1 MGSFQVDTCPRLI
14 RIWKFCRF
22 GRCPFGQFTCE
33 NKRCIDK
40 GQRCDGK
47 NDCEDNSDEL
57 DCDSTPC
64 KWNSCSQICVESRVN
79 ETHCKCVAGYRLI
92 MRNGQCQ
99 AEGDLAELV
108 LASEAELRLISPYKI
123 GDVNKMKK
131 TQAIAP
137 GYKVDSVDILYAKK
151 QAEAYWTDHQNKR
164 VQAMVIQISDER
176 RSNRDADVART
187 VLSNLNDPRG
197 VALDWIA
204 RRIYISDSTRLLVAD
219 CEGKFNFTLLS
230 TNVEKARDIVVSPGD
245 GLMFWTQL
253 GSVPIIARADMD
265 GFNRKVL
272 VDNLQ
277 WPTSL
282 AIDYPTKR
290 LYWCDPKSSKV
301 ESVRFDGKNRQ
312 VVKTFDAASGIRPY
326 KLEVFEDSLFIT
338 TYQKH
343 DVIRM
348 NKFGTGDV
356 VYLGRGLTRISDI
369 LILQENKRP
378 KLNNY
383 CNDFCD
389 NNEFCLLTPKGAN
402 CVCPDG
408 FINANFTC
416 KPYMPPP
423 PECPLNCNMG
433 MCQVLTEFCDSTLP
447 C

>member
-1 MGSFQVDTCPRLI
+1 MV
-14 RIWKFCRF
+14 
-22 GRCPFGQFTCE
+22 E
-33 NKRCIDK
+33 N
-40 GQRCDGK
+40 
-47 NDCEDNSDEL
+47 
-57 DCDSTPC
+57 T
-64 KWNSCSQICVESRVN
+64 
-79 ETHCKCVAGYRLI
+79 ET
-92 MRNGQCQ
+92 
-99 AEGDLAELV
+99 
-108 LASEAELRLISPYKI
+108 
-123 GDVNKMKK
+123 
-131 TQAIAP
+131 
-137 GYKVDSVDILYAKK
+137 
-151 QAEAYWTDHQNKR
+151 
-164 VQAMVIQISDER
+164 
-176 RSNRDADVART
+176 
-187 VLSNLNDPRG
+187 
-197 VALDWIA
+197 
-204 RRIYISDSTRLLVAD
+204 
-219 CEGKFNFTLLS
+219 
-230 TNVEKARDIVVSPGD
+230 
-245 GLMFWTQL
+245 
-253 GSVPIIARADMD
+253 
-265 GFNRKVL
+265 FNRKVL

-433 MCQVLTEFCDSTLP
+433 MSPCSTNGAFFADDDCTKYWSCANGIAYEFSCPATLNFNPSSDVCDYAASAGCTGKGWDDPTEPYVDFILFYKEQLVECV
-447 C
+447 